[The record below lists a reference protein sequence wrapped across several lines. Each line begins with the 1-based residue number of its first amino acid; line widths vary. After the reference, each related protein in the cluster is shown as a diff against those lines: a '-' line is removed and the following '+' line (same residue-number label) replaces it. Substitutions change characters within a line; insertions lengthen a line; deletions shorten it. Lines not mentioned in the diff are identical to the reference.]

1 MQDRVFVKNPTES
14 KFMASVVGLSNV
26 TADGVTEKEAICQR
40 QHFVN
45 DKLKVILDAQ
55 FKNGKLVTIDI
66 DVPSELS
73 EEKSDPLLDNMGV
86 FQDDPTFDDFLL
98 EVNNYR
104 NEVDLIEDRP

>member
-1 MQDRVFVKNPTES
+1 
-14 KFMASVVGLSNV
+14 MASVVGLPNV
-26 TADGVTEKEAICQR
+26 TADGVTEKEAI
-40 QHFVN
+40 

-66 DVPSELS
+66 NVPSES
-73 EEKSDPLLDNMGV
+73 IDEKSDPWLANIGI
-86 FQDDPTFDDFLL
+86 FQDDPTFDDFLV

>member
-1 MQDRVFVKNPTES
+1 MQYQVFVKNPTES
-14 KFMASVVGLSNV
+14 RFMASVVGLPNV
-26 TADGVTEKEAICQR
+26 TADGVTEKEAI
-40 QHFVN
+40 

-66 DVPSELS
+66 NVPSDRI
-73 EEKSDPLLDNMGV
+73 EEKSDPWLANMGI
-86 FQDDPTFDDFLL
+86 FQDDPTFDDFLV